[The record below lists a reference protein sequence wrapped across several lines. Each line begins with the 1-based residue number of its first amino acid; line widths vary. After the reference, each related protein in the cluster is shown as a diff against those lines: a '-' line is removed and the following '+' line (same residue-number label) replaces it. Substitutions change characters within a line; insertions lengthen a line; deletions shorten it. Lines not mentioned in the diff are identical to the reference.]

1 MKNLLT
7 AVLFFLALP
16 CFAQTEIKIDDAKNH
31 VGEEIKIC
39 TKIYGGKYFEKDS
52 LTLLNAGA
60 PYPES
65 PLTIVIRGNANQQ
78 FKNPEVYYKGAEVC
92 VTGKITVYHDK
103 PQIEIFSK
111 NQIMEQ
117 LKDHVDSEPK

>member
-1 MKNLLT
+1 MKNLIT

-31 VGEEIKIC
+31 VGEEVKIC
-39 TKIYGGKYFEKDS
+39 TKIYGGKYFEKDT

-65 PLTIVIRGNANQQ
+65 PLTIVIKGNSNNQ
-78 FKNPEVYYKGAEVC
+78 FKNPEEHYKGAEVC
-92 VTGKITVYHDK
+92 ITGKIDMYNNK
-103 PQIEIFSK
+103 PEIKVFSQ
-111 NQIMEQ
+111 NQIIEQ
-117 LKDHVDSEPK
+117 FKDHVDSEPK

>member
-31 VGEEIKIC
+31 VGEEVKIC
-39 TKIYGGKYFEKDS
+39 TKIYGGKYFAKDT

-65 PLTIVIRGNANQQ
+65 PLTIVIRGNANNQ
-78 FKNPEVYYKGAEVC
+78 FKNPQEYYKGAQVC
-92 VTGKITVYHDK
+92 VTGKISMYRDK
-103 PQIEIFSK
+103 PQIEIFSHD
-111 NQIMEQ
+111 QITEQ
-117 LKDHVDSEPK
+117 LKDH